1 MAHPTRTDL
10 KTACETLAD
19 RDLVLAR
26 IYATLGVPDWRAA
39 PASFETLARS
49 VIYQLLST
57 KAAATIWGRVAGLLD
72 GDVNQNSILATDETA
87 LRACGVSRPK
97 IRHIRAIA
105 EAVQTG
111 ALDFNRLKRSDIGQ
125 ARGELVAVKGIG
137 PWTAEIFL
145 MNAVGHLDAFPV
157 GDVGL
162 MEGYRRA
169 AEAPER
175 LGSKPF
181 SELAETWRPYR
192 GVAAHLLWNWRN
204 NMP

>member
-1 MAHPTRTDL
+1 MVHPTPHDL

-19 RDLVLAR
+19 RDHVMAR
-26 IYATLGVPDWRAA
+26 IYTTLGPPEWRTA

-57 KAAATIWGRVAGLLD
+57 KAAATIWGRLGDLLD
-72 GDVNQNSILATDETA
+72 GDVNQNSILAADETA

-97 IRHIRAIA
+97 IRHMRAIA
-105 EAVQTG
+105 EAVLSG
-111 ALDFNRLKRSDIGQ
+111 ALDFDRLRHSDIGP
-125 ARGELVAVKGIG
+125 ARAELVAVKGIG

-169 AEAPER
+169 AEDAER
-175 LGSKPF
+175 LASKPF